1 MILVLAGTSEGRETA
16 VSLEKEG
23 KAVMASTATVYGGEL
38 LAKEFQGDITTRP
51 LNPAEML
58 QLIKDKQISKVVDAT
73 HPFAV
78 QVSRNA
84 REACRQSGT
93 LYERL
98 ERNTEMVPEGEGVIR
113 ARDLEEAVQLAAG
126 AAGTEGNVFITT
138 GSSKLEQYTA
148 VLDPENLVARILPV
162 RDSLDKCLS
171 LGISPKNII
180 AMQGPFDE
188 QLNRLLFR
196 RYNAKLVITKES
208 GSTGGTIHKINA
220 AAALRIPVI
229 LISRPQGQ
237 A

>member
-1 MILVLAGTSEGRETA
+1 MILVLAGTSEGREAA
-16 VSLEKEG
+16 VSLEKDG

-38 LAKEFQGDITTRP
+38 LAEEFQGDITTRP
-51 LNPAEML
+51 LSPAEML
-58 QLIKDKQISKVVDAT
+58 QLIEDNQISKVVDAT

-84 REACRQSGT
+84 REACRQSGI

-98 ERNTEMVPEGEGVIR
+98 ERKTELVPEGEGVTR

-126 AAGTEGNVFITT
+126 TAGNVFITT

-148 VLDPENLVARILPV
+148 VLDPENLVVRILPV
-162 RDSLDKCLS
+162 QGSLDKCLS

-188 QLNRLLFR
+188 QINRLLFR

-220 AAALRIPVI
+220 AAALGIPVI
-229 LISRPQGQ
+229 LISRPRG
-237 A
+237 